1 MSHNNMPKIAPD
13 IEKLKKIRDL
23 LKKHPEGIW
32 IREIAK
38 KLNFD
43 KSLVSRYIN
52 KYIKNE
58 IIDVYKI
65 KKPFRVIK
73 LK

>member
-1 MSHNNMPKIAPD
+1 MPKTAPD
-13 IEKLKKIRDL
+13 KEKIKRIKAL

-32 IREIAK
+32 VREIAK
-38 KLNFD
+38 KLSLD

-52 KYIKNE
+52 KYMKNE
-58 IIDVYKI
+58 IRDVYKI